1 MRDTTKW
8 FRTSIR
14 KTASSFSP
22 MSGSEC
28 RRTACSAELRT
39 PPVQGVH
46 VLLKVYAKCIEGQD
60 EAARRRIAK
69 GLGEPEAEA
78 ADQG

>member
-1 MRDTTKW
+1 
-8 FRTSIR
+8 
-14 KTASSFSP
+14 
-22 MSGSEC
+22 
-28 RRTACSAELRT
+28 
-39 PPVQGVH
+39 